1 MADQND
7 DRDGV
12 QLAGRNEA
20 GAVMQV
26 VAEKAGEN
34 QGKGPE
40 VGEAAEDTA
49 GEAANETAR
58 EQACETTDEDVVQ
71 LAGRV
76 FRTYMSAFE
85 SHVGVPMPRW
95 RIMEALQEFSNALPP
110 PQKKLVEKL
119 EMDPGAL
126 TRQVQ
131 SLEERGW
138 ICREVDKQDQRLT
151 NVAMTDAGSEEL
163 KKATPAR
170 DAFKA
175 KVMDGFAPAQLRAV
189 METLTMLEARI
200 GAVMADASK
209 TSKSA

>member
-7 DRDGV
+7 DKDVV
-12 QLAGRNEA
+12 QLAGTNEE
-20 GAVMQV
+20 GALVQV
-26 VAEKAGEN
+26 TAERREEKAD
-34 QGKGPE
+34 
-40 VGEAAEDTA
+40 VTS
-49 GEAANETAR
+49 
-58 EQACETTDEDVVQ
+58 DEDVVQ

-175 KVMDGFAPAQLRAV
+175 KVMEGFPPAQLKALI
-189 METLTMLEARI
+189 ETLTMLEARI
-200 GAVMADASK
+200 SSVMADS
-209 TSKSA
+209 SKSGKSA

>member
-7 DRDGV
+7 DKDVV
-12 QLAGRNEA
+12 QLAGTHEE
-20 GAVMQV
+20 GALVQV
-26 VAEKAGEN
+26 AIEKVAETVNGTGGEADDKAG
-34 QGKGPE
+34 
-40 VGEAAEDTA
+40 
-49 GEAANETAR
+49 
-58 EQACETTDEDVVQ
+58 ETTDEDVVQ

-175 KVMDGFAPAQLRAV
+175 KVMEGFAPAQLKAV
-189 METLTMLEARI
+189 IETLTKLEARI
-200 GAVMADASK
+200 GSVMADATKAEK
-209 TSKSA
+209 TSRMTQS